1 MTARRPRLETSV
13 AVVGAGPVGL
23 AAALVVSAAG
33 YRVALVAPD
42 HAPTDQ
48 RTSALLAGSVEL
60 LERLGVWQGLAAQ
73 SAPLRTMRIVDG
85 TRRLIRAPEVAF
97 DASEVGLD
105 AFGHNIPNAALVAAL
120 ETAVAA
126 RAIDRV
132 TAFVERV
139 APGDDAVTL
148 SLPDGVTLN
157 AQLVIAADGRR
168 SKVREGAGIAVD
180 DWRYDQA
187 ALVCNLRHSLSHHD
201 SSTEFHTEGGP
212 FTLVPLPGDN
222 RSSLVWVDR
231 PAELQRRLSLD
242 DDALAAEIE
251 ERSASILGAVEI
263 DGKRQV
269 FPLSGMTARHFAAN
283 RVMLAG
289 EAAHMFPPIGAQ
301 GLNLGYRDVAALAD
315 VLAGPRDDPGEPA
328 ALAEYDRA
336 RRGDVFAR
344 TTAVDALNRTLLS
357 DFLPVQALR
366 GAGLFL
372 LDRLP
377 PLRRL
382 AMRQG
387 LALSGTDRPAGHS

>member
-1 MTARRPRLETSV
+1 MTARRPRPETSV

-126 RAIDRV
+126 RTIDRV

-231 PAELQRRLSLD
+231 PAESQRRLSLD

-269 FPLSGMTARHFAAN
+269 FPLSGMTARHFADQS
-283 RVMLAG
+283 RHAG
-289 EAAHMFPPIGAQ
+289 RGSRSHVPTD
-301 GLNLGYRDVAALAD
+301 RS
-315 VLAGPRDDPGEPA
+315 AGPQSR
-328 ALAEYDRA
+328 LSRRRRA
-336 RRGDVFAR
+336 RRRAGR
-344 TTAVDALNRTLLS
+344 TTRRPRRTGR
-357 DFLPVQALR
+357 A
-366 GAGLFL
+366 
-372 LDRLP
+372 
-377 PLRRL
+377 RRI
-382 AMRQG
+382 RP
-387 LALSGTDRPAGHS
+387 RPARRRVRAHNRRRCAQSHAVV